1 MRKIYTRALFAGTL
15 PAALVLGA
23 TTALAQVEPVD
34 GENFAPKPRV
44 PSEQTTT
51 EDGTKTI
58 IVTPEGPFEPSDVR
72 ENPTN
77 LLPTLFEN
85 AVDSGGDPI
94 PNTLPSTPEDPYNLH
109 PDPEITPIDKTSP
122 TDDLDRILRRLEAI
136 AGVGRSAEDVTPQ
149 VSAQRR
155 SNGRNFR
162 PLVRDAIDIIEGN
175 ELSGRL
181 NSRVY
186 EGFPLLHYNGPEKT
200 KAVEPITN
208 DAGEVVGGNVDVHQL
223 WYDSHIE
230 SDTFAIDPSAVRDV
244 PWTITY
250 TVDVLNRGHEDWAPM
265 AMFFDDPDDRGG
277 NRVPHVSMDQSF
289 FPMEEGLRY
298 VFELQ
303 MPPGKFWNLT
313 YHWGWRL
320 HPPRVQVLENAL
332 KMPGGKSI
340 PQWEIDVF
348 GENPTASEEN
358 KLAAIAK
365 IGDLAPS
372 KRMWK
377 AFRDMI
383 DADAESDEE
392 FAGLV
397 LEARRA
403 FLQWQDRNSLPDGVS
418 QDPDADLTLF
428 YVNNTIYGKITDQ
441 NNQKD
446 LDSGD
451 FGDSQAVWF
460 DWYERPATLNVTLL
474 NGDFFPHAYQNVDFG
489 GRQGWENT
497 YHNTIPIGGQGPWF
511 TFGRFHWMPRIPMPP
526 VVPAAQPQGGDGQ
539 VDSTP
544 AGFVPNTTD
553 DSEPTFAPAM
563 TEGLMMGGGNF
574 TYEGLGRHEVEI
586 TYNYEPSRRL
596 KFYQFDPLHH
606 DVAIWSVH

>member
-1 MRKIYTRALFAGTL
+1 MRNAFKRHLFAGVV
-15 PAALVLGA
+15 PAALLMGGGLA
-23 TTALAQVEPVD
+23 QAQVEPID
-34 GENFAPKPRV
+34 GENFAPKPREL
-44 PSEQTTT
+44 SEQTTS
-51 EDGTKTI
+51 EDGTKTTVI
-58 IVTPEGPFEPSDVR
+58 TPEGPFEPSDPA

-77 LLPTLFEN
+77 LLPTVFEN

-109 PDPEITPIDKTSP
+109 PDPEVTPIDKTSP
-122 TDDLDRILRRLEAI
+122 TDDIDRILRRLEVI
-136 AGVGRSAEDVTPQ
+136 AGVGRGAEDVTPQ
-149 VSAQRR
+149 MSAQRQP
-155 SNGRNFR
+155 NGNNVQ
-162 PLVRDAIDIIEGN
+162 PLLEDAVDIIEG
-175 ELSGRL
+175 EDLSGRL

-186 EGFPLLHYNGPEKT
+186 EGFPLLHYNGPDKT

-223 WYDSHIE
+223 WYDTHIE
-230 SDTFAIDPSAVRDV
+230 SDTFAIDPSAVQDV

-265 AMFFDDPDDRGG
+265 AMFFDDPEDRGG
-277 NRVPHVSMDQSF
+277 NRVPHVTMDMSF
-289 FPMEEGLRY
+289 FPMEDGLRY

-303 MPPGKFWNLT
+303 MPPGRFWNLS
-313 YHWGWRL
+313 YHWGWRI

-332 KMPGGKSI
+332 KAPGGKSI

-348 GENPTASEEN
+348 GENPTGSEEA
-358 KLAAIAK
+358 KLDAIAK
-365 IGDLAPS
+365 IGDLAPA

-377 AFRDMI
+377 AFRAMQDVNTN
-383 DADAESDEE
+383 SDE

-397 LEARRA
+397 SEARRA
-403 FLQWQDRNSLPDGVS
+403 FLQWQDRSGLPDGVQ
-418 QDPDADLTLF
+418 QDPDADVTLF
-428 YVNNTIYGKITDQ
+428 YVNNTIYGKMTDQ
-441 NNQKD
+441 NNQQD

-451 FGDSQAVWF
+451 FGDAQAVWF
-460 DWYERPATLNVTLL
+460 DWSVRPATLNVTLL

-489 GRQGWENT
+489 GRLGWENT

-511 TFGRFHWMPRIPMPP
+511 TFGRFHWMPRVPMPP
-526 VVPAAQPQGGDGQ
+526 MVPAAQPRGGDGQ
-539 VDSTP
+539 VDTTP
-544 AGFVPNTTD
+544 TEFVPNLD
-553 DSEPTFAPAM
+553 PNEATFPPAM
-563 TEGLMMGGGNF
+563 TEGVMDGLGSF

-586 TYNYEPSRRL
+586 QYNYEPSRRL